1 MPGEIVWLPEAVG
14 DLVRLR
20 DFIQQKNPRAAQQA
34 ASRIGEATLILK
46 ENPEAGRPVE
56 EVMPFRELI
65 IPFGSGNYVLRYRIE
80 SSRIVIVR
88 VRHSK
93 ELGF

>member
-1 MPGEIVWLPEAVG
+1 VG

-20 DFIQQKNPRAAQQA
+20 EFIQQKNPQAAQLA
-34 ASRIGEATLILK
+34 ASRIREATMILK

-65 IPFGSGNYVLRYRIE
+65 ISFGSGNYVLRYRVE
-80 SSRIVIVR
+80 LNRVVIVR

-93 ELGF
+93 ELGL